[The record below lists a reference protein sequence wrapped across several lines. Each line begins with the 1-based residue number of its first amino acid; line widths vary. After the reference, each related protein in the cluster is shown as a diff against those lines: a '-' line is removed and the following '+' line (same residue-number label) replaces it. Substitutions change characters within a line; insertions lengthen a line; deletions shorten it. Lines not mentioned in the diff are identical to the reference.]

1 MMNDQIKY
9 ISMMYPDR
17 CQSNTTN
24 KICTLILI
32 RKDVNLSDLILQNL
46 VRKDVI
52 HVDFHNNG
60 IRTVTVIKGVSRS
73 RKSKDR

>member
-24 KICTLILI
+24 KIFTLILI
-32 RKDVNLSDLILQNL
+32 RKDVNLSDLILQNI
-46 VRKDVI
+46 VRKYVI
-52 HVDFHNNG
+52 HVDFHYNG